1 MSVSLP
7 GHLPL
12 HDLAETRMCAWGDER
27 GEPLAPAGYGPSR
40 RRPGDKPISPADTPR
55 CSHMRLGRSLG
66 SWTALRRMVS
76 EWRRPEGR
84 PPGFPVL
91 SRGPPVRC
99 CAPRLHGPGDAPPA
113 GLDGAV
119 QGAPLQVGH
128 QGGGWAALRTADPLG
143 RIRLMLMTGERRRR
157 PPPTANPS
165 PRRRGE
171 TSPGLR
177 GGDRPSQGDGTA
189 RPDHRLRDM
198 PPLGAAMLRGDGART
213 ARCGCRHLRER
224 GTSR

>member
-40 RRPGDKPISPADTPR
+40 RRPGDKPISQADTPR

-157 PPPTANPS
+157 PLQPPILH
-165 PRRRGE
+165 RGV
-171 TSPGLR
+171 
-177 GGDRPSQGDGTA
+177 GGDIARTKGRGSPKPGGWHRPTGPPPERDATA
-189 RPDHRLRDM
+189 RRCHVARRWGPN
-198 PPLGAAMLRGDGART
+198 GAMRM
-213 ARCGCRHLRER
+213 
-224 GTSR
+224 SPSS